1 MKNTASAG
9 TKHLEARNGVSERG
23 SKKNI
28 RREMCGGRD
37 PREADSSGESISSPW
52 DPAVSAIAVCD
63 NRGYSKGACSMTGR
77 EAAAF
82 ERGLSAAKKCIVE
95 RFTGRDIGGAL
106 PARYCFYCQVYDRSI
121 SVSLSGQQPRLNCVR
136 IVPQVTT
143 DQDRNR
149 HQSNLSASNRGVEGV
164 VQIVKVSRMPSKIGH
179 NMRVRNDK
187 PGGSPH
193 YAQSRYPVMSLSQ
206 L

>member
-1 MKNTASAG
+1 MGQENTGSAG
-9 TKHLEARNGVSERG
+9 PKHFEARNGVAERG

-37 PREADSSGESISSPW
+37 SREADRSGESINGPW

-63 NRGYSKGACSMTGR
+63 NRGYSKGACGMTGR

-95 RFTGRDIGGAL
+95 RLTGRDIGGAL
-106 PARYCFYCQVYDRSI
+106 PARYCFYCQIYDRSVG
-121 SVSLSGQQPRLNCVR
+121 VSLSGQQTRLNCVR
-136 IVPQVTT
+136 IVPQVAA

-179 NMRVRNDK
+179 YMRVRDD
-187 PGGSPH
+187 
-193 YAQSRYPVMSLSQ
+193 
-206 L
+206 